1 MRTWPHRALSLAID
15 QLIPNI
21 LLLGVSIV
29 AGASA
34 HAQTIVPRKP
44 NVLPQSHVTET
55 GALHP
60 ELLPPPVAVDEPG
73 HDSLSLLDLLAIAE
87 QYSPVLSQAAAEIE
101 MAQGR
106 TRQEGLYPNP
116 VVEGGGMQLGGS
128 ESQYYA
134 QLSQEIVTHHKLRLS
149 QAAAGQQ
156 VTQAE
161 LRFVRAR
168 FELLTKVRK
177 GYAAVVAA
185 DKRTL
190 ALTKLVEL
198 ARKSQQAADRL
209 FKAGE
214 GARPDAIMFDI
225 ELEKAEVALENAE
238 VTAVGARRQL
248 SAIMGVRDLQLHRLT
263 GEIATSFQ
271 RLENEIVVDGYV
283 PQNADVRLAEVEV
296 ERTRLVAR
304 RAEVEPRPNVT
315 VTAGYMQQVT
325 GVQEMAIL
333 NFSMPIP
340 AWNRNQ
346 GNIRAARADIGR
358 AMEGVRQSQNDVA
371 RQMADATSR
380 FRVAQQQVA
389 RYEKRIIPK
398 AQDGVRLIQQ
408 GFDTGQ
414 FDFQRLLQ
422 AQRSLVES
430 DLGYVGALTEQWNAA
445 AELAGL
451 AQLEFFP

>member
-1 MRTWPHRALSLAID
+1 MSIRPRSAFLIAIEHLTPYVLSLGFLVLA
-15 QLIPNI
+15 
-21 LLLGVSIV
+21 
-29 AGASA
+29 AASA
-34 HAQTIVPRKP
+34 HGQVVPRRARSQQP
-44 NVLPQSHVTET
+44 RSTPEVEPRQ
-55 GALHP
+55 P
-60 ELLPPPVAVDEPG
+60 ELLPPPVAMAEPEP
-73 HDSLSLLDLLAIAE
+73 DSLSLADLLAIAE
-87 QYSPVLSQAAAEIE
+87 QNSPVLSQAAAEIE

-116 VVEGGGMQLGGS
+116 VVQGGGMQLGGS

-161 LRFVRAR
+161 LRFIRAR

-185 DKRTL
+185 DKRAL
-190 ALTKLVEL
+190 VLTKLVEL
-198 ARKSQQAADRL
+198 ARKSQQAAERL
-209 FKAGE
+209 FQAGE
-214 GARPDAIMFDI
+214 GARPDAILFDI

-238 VTAVGARRQL
+238 VAAAGARRQL
-248 SAIMGVRDLQLHRLT
+248 SAILGVRDLQLHQLT

-271 RLENEIVVDGYV
+271 RLADEIVVDGYV

-325 GVQEMAIL
+325 GVQNMAIL

-340 AWNRNQ
+340 TWNRNQ

-358 AMEGVRQSQNDVA
+358 AMESVRQSQNDVA
-371 RQMADATSR
+371 RQMADAITR

-398 AQDGVRLIQQ
+398 ARDGVRLIQQ

-422 AQRSLVES
+422 AQRSLVEA
-430 DLGYVGALTEQWNAA
+430 DLGYIGALIEQWNAA

-451 AQLEFFP
+451 AQVEIFP